1 MEELELP
8 WASGTFVADIWEG
21 TGLACRQ
28 TLPGYSGFEPKISG
42 FFFGGGRNRLPLPDL
57 FSSFRR
63 LDLSG
68 VCRVWSIG
76 WKQPVPCVLPLI
88 AKM

>member
-1 MEELELP
+1 MFVEELELP

-42 FFFGGGRNRLPLPDL
+42 FFWGAGTGYHCQICLVVLGDWNFQVYVG
-57 FSSFRR
+57 
-63 LDLSG
+63 SG
-68 VCRVWSIG
+68 
-76 WKQPVPCVLPLI
+76 P
-88 AKM
+88 

>member
-28 TLPGYSGFEPKISG
+28 TLPGYSGFEPKNLRV
-42 FFFGGGRNRLPLPDL
+42 FFWGRNRLPLSNL

-63 LDLSG
+63 LELSG
-68 VCRVWSIG
+68 VCRIWSIG